1 MEPELEENTVVKKG
15 FSWEIPGLHTEINYL
30 MRKERW
36 KRQEVFKKKNQNISE
51 GESSTG
57 VTRGDQFFWKLSFLE
72 KKKRRKL
79 LQL

>member
-36 KRQEVFKKKNQNISE
+36 KRQEVFKKKKKYLRR
-51 GESSTG
+51 GELNWS
-57 VTRGDQFFWKLSFLE
+57 D
-72 KKKRRKL
+72 
-79 LQL
+79 